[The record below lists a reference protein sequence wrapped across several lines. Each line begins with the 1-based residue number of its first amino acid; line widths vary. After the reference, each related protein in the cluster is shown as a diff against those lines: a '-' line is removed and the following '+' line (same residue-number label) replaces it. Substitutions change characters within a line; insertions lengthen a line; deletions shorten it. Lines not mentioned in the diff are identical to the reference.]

1 MKPIEKQP
9 AYLQVADQI
18 RRAIQLGQ
26 YVCNDR
32 LPTEKVFAE
41 QLGVS
46 RTTLREA
53 ISHLEGEG
61 YIQARPGPHGG
72 VYVAQKDIALES
84 QLATLRKNW
93 DDIEHLFD
101 FRIAVECAAAGIAAE
116 TRTEADL
123 EAMRQANRGV
133 ALGKDHSERR
143 ASDAAFHL
151 AVSKATG
158 NRYFQ
163 RAVEDARAGMFRP
176 LDVYGFSFDMW
187 DGQSDEHQAVYEAIA
202 ARDRGAAERA
212 MRDHIQGARDK
223 IRKMILGRPK
233 KIRK

>member
-9 AYLQVADQI
+9 AYVQVADHI

-26 YVCNDR
+26 YVCSDR
-32 LPTEKVFAE
+32 LPTETALAE

-53 ISHLEGEG
+53 IRHLEGEG
-61 YIQARPGPHGG
+61 YIQARPGSHGG
-72 VYVAQKDIALES
+72 VFVAQRDVALES

-101 FRIAVECAAAGIAAE
+101 FRIAVECAAAGITAE

-123 EAMRQANRGV
+123 EAMKRANRGV

-151 AVSKATG
+151 AISKATG
-158 NRYFQ
+158 NPYFQ

-187 DGQSDEHQAVYEAIA
+187 AGQSGEHQAVYDAIA
-202 ARDRGAAERA
+202 AHDKATAEGA
-212 MRDHIQGARDK
+212 MRDHLQGARDK
-223 IRKMILGRPK
+223 IRKMIWDDR
-233 KIRK
+233 RK